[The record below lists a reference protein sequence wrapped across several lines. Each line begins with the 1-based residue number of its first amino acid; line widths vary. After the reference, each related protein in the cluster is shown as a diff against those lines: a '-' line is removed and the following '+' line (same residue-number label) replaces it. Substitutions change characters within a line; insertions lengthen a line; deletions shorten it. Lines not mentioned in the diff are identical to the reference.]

1 MIISSLISLGLAA
14 EQELFLVIEF
24 LYSLELCFFGPI
36 WDVAVAWA
44 REETARTHTL
54 LYEKRRGAHLK
65 EVVRCC
71 VEVVHLLPG
80 EVTLDFCLASCH

>member
-14 EQELFLVIEF
+14 EQELFLVIE
-24 LYSLELCFFGPI
+24 LLHSLELCLFGPI
-36 WDVAVAWA
+36 WNEAVTWA
-44 REETARTHTL
+44 REEPARTHAL
-54 LYEKRRGAHLK
+54 LNEKRRGAHLK

>member
-1 MIISSLISLGLAA
+1 MIISSLISLSLAA

-24 LYSLELCFFGPI
+24 LHSLELRLFGPI
-36 WDVAVAWA
+36 WNEAITWA
-44 REETARTHTL
+44 REEPTWTYTL
-54 LYEKRRGAHLK
+54 LNKKRRGAYLK

-80 EVTLDFCLASCH
+80 EVTLYFCLASSH